1 MIYFNKKMEKIY
13 SRYYYPIEFYN
24 PHVHLEY
31 NHNKLGLNEAEIKAL
46 EEEEYK
52 NKYEKIKELK
62 SKQFTMKYN
71 KSAIL
76 YKEEQRMKNKEENL
90 IKKKEKDEQLLKTKN
105 YNKTVYEKN
114 MKPFLKEKE
123 KELKA
128 KTLNKTKK
136 TKKSNNKTI
145 KPVNNQTQ
153 KENNI
158 DKELVEIDN
167 NYLTNELNNLEK
179 KRLLNT
185 LDSKENLNEKI
196 LNEIK
201 KEIQLDNNV
210 IDLRMNLE
218 SQLLEQINNKNN
230 NINNQEINDEVNE
243 KISTIKRFRTYGYLP
258 EQQQNID
265 DKKKKKD
272 VKTKKFSSEF
282 ERRRFIKALKN
293 IMTERLGEKNII
305 IPNICSCG
313 QLQKKLDALI
323 ELGNISVL
331 TYGDL
336 ECANNCIYYKH
347 PEEFNKG
354 INDVLKSIK
363 QISYNAFNNKYK
375 I

>member
-1 MIYFNKKMEKIY
+1 MEKIY

-76 YKEEQRMKNKEENL
+76 YEEEQRMKNKEENL

-114 MKPFLKEKE
+114 MKPFLKE

-179 KRLLNT
+179 KQLLNT

-196 LNEIK
+196 NTNLNEIK

-218 SQLLEQINNKNN
+218 SQLLEQIKNKNN

-265 DKKKKKD
+265 DKKKKKG

-293 IMTERLGEKNII
+293 IFTERLGEHNIYQ
-305 IPNICSCG
+305 NICSCG
-313 QLQKKLDALI
+313 NLQKQLTALV
-323 ELGNISVL
+323 EKGNL
-331 TYGDL
+331 TVFALTEVD
-336 ECANNCIYYKH
+336 CANNCVFYK
-347 PEEFNKG
+347 NKKAYLKN

-363 QISYNAFNNKYK
+363 EISYENFHNKNK
-375 I
+375 EDK